1 MERCRVSN
9 RVSHWEDN
17 STKAEPSCFGPVVNT
32 KSVFSSR
39 CSVADHELLSSAQM
53 LSKFRWAAEIDP
65 QRTLRLCGGVNSVR
79 LHALIVVR
87 GHLPHFICL
96 GHSI

>member
-32 KSVFSSR
+32 KSVFSR
-39 CSVADHELLSSAQM
+39 GDAQSQTM
-53 LSKFRWAAEIDP
+53 SF
-65 QRTLRLCGGVNSVR
+65 SVR
-79 LHALIVVR
+79 PGAD
-87 GHLPHFICL
+87 P
-96 GHSI
+96 